1 MAQTL
6 KRIADRDIVITG
18 ASSGIGLASAQ
29 AAARQGAHVV
39 FAAGMAA
46 ACATSATSCPRR
58 RSRSKGISSADS
70 LLARP
75 HHGR

>member
-46 ACATSATSCPRR
+46 TSCPRR